1 MSAPPLKPARKHLR
15 AADLRGAVQLV
26 AQATAGVSRIAEG
39 VHQSVWS
46 TLGVAG
52 GKGSAQTGGL
62 TGLIYSTVRGIAQL
76 AGFGVDKLLGA
87 LQPLI
92 ESAEAAP
99 SGSPQREAVL
109 AALNGVMGDRLAASA
124 NPLAARMT
132 LRYQG
137 AALDWNA
144 LPQGFK
150 PGSKIMVL
158 IHGLC
163 MNDLQWR
170 TQHDGVV
177 VDHGQALAAAL
188 DYTPLYLRY
197 NTGLHTSQN
206 GRELAAQLEQLAAHW
221 PVPVKEIAIIAHS
234 MGGLVTRSAVYY
246 AQQGAQ
252 HGAQHGAPRGA
263 MRWPQHLK
271 HIVFLGTPHH
281 GAPLERA
288 GNWVDVLLGATPYSK
303 PFVKLTTLRSAGIT
317 DLRYGHV
324 IDEDWQGHDRF
335 RRSPDRRV
343 PVPLPAGVS
352 CHAVAATT
360 AAKRSL
366 MADHLTGDGLVPLR
380 SALGQ
385 HDDARHALA
394 FSKTSRFI
402 AYRTGHIA
410 LLHSLEVQQQLL
422 RWLTPVAAVAVAAGA
437 AKSSRRA

>member
-1 MSAPPLKPARKHLR
+1 MSTPVSKPARKHLR
-15 AADLRGAVQLV
+15 ASDLRGAVQLA
-26 AQATAGVSRIAEG
+26 AQATTGASRIAEG

-52 GKGSAQTGGL
+52 GKGTAQTGGL
-62 TGLIYSTVRGIAQL
+62 TGLIYSTVRGIARM

-92 ESAEAAP
+92 ESADAAP

-137 AALDWNA
+137 EALDWNA
-144 LPQGFK
+144 LPKDFK
-150 PGSKIMVL
+150 CGGKILVL

-188 DYTPLYLRY
+188 DYTPLYVRY

-221 PVPVKEIAIIAHS
+221 PVPVTEISVIAHS
-234 MGGLVTRSAVYY
+234 MGGLVTRSAVHY
-246 AQQGAQ
+246 APLGK
-252 HGAQHGAPRGA
+252 

-366 MADHLTGDGLVPLR
+366 TADRLTGDGLVPLR

-385 HDDARHALA
+385 HDDARHTLA
-394 FSKTSRFI
+394 FSKASQTI
-402 AYRTGHIA
+402 AHRTGHIA

-422 RWLTPVAAVAVAAGA
+422 RWLTPDAAAPAGA
-437 AKSSRRA
+437 AKPSRRA

>member
-1 MSAPPLKPARKHLR
+1 MSTSSSKPARKHLR
-15 AADLRGAVQLV
+15 ASDLRGVVQLA
-26 AQATAGVSRIAEG
+26 AQATTGASRIAEG

-52 GKGSAQTGGL
+52 GKGKAQTGGL

-76 AGFGVDKLLGA
+76 AGLGVDKLLGA

-99 SGSPQREAVL
+99 SGSPQREAAL

-124 NPLAARMT
+124 NPLAARMS
-132 LRYQG
+132 LRCQG
-137 AALDWNA
+137 EALDWNA
-144 LPQGFK
+144 LPKDLK
-150 PGSKIMVL
+150 PGGKIVIL

-163 MNDLQWR
+163 MNDLQWYAQR
-170 TQHDGVV
+170 EGVA

-206 GRELAAQLEQLAAHW
+206 GRELAAQLEQLVTHW
-221 PVPVKEIAIIAHS
+221 PVPVKEITIVAHS
-234 MGGLVTRSAVYY
+234 MGGLVTRSAVVY
-246 AQQGAQ
+246 ARQGVK
-252 HGAQHGAPRGA
+252 HSAPHGA

-317 DLRYGHV
+317 DLRFGYV
-324 IDEDWQGHDRF
+324 IDEDWIGHDRF

-343 PVPLPAGVS
+343 PVPLPAGVA
-352 CHAVAATT
+352 CYTVAATM
-360 AAKRSL
+360 AAKRSVL
-366 MADHLTGDGLVPLR
+366 ADRLTGDGLVPLR

-385 HDDARHALA
+385 HDDARHTLA
-394 FSKTSRFI
+394 FAKTSQFI
-402 AYRTGHIA
+402 AYRTGHLA
-410 LLHSLEVQQQLL
+410 LLYSMEVQQQLL
-422 RWLTPVAAVAVAAGA
+422 RWLTPVPRRRQV
-437 AKSSRRA
+437 SRCA

>member
-1 MSAPPLKPARKHLR
+1 MSTPVSKPARKHLR
-15 AADLRGAVQLV
+15 ASDLRGAVQLA
-26 AQATAGVSRIAEG
+26 AQATTGASRIAEG

-52 GKGSAQTGGL
+52 GKGGAQTGGL
-62 TGLIYSTVRGIAQL
+62 TGLIYSTVRGIAQM

-92 ESAEAAP
+92 ESADAAP

-137 AALDWNA
+137 EALDWNA
-144 LPQGFK
+144 LPKDFK
-150 PGSKIMVL
+150 LGGKILIL

-170 TQHDGVV
+170 AQREGVAA
-177 VDHGQALAAAL
+177 DHGQALAAAL
-188 DYTPLYLRY
+188 DYTPLYVRY

-206 GRELAAQLEQLAAHW
+206 GRELAAQLEQIVTHW
-221 PVPVKEIAIIAHS
+221 PVPVTEISVIAHS
-234 MGGLVTRSAVYY
+234 MGGLVTRSAVHY
-246 AQQGAQ
+246 APLGK
-252 HGAQHGAPRGA
+252 

-317 DLRYGHV
+317 DLRHGHV

-366 MADHLTGDGLVPLR
+366 MADRLTGDGLVPLR

-385 HDDARHALA
+385 HDDARHTLA

-402 AYRTGHIA
+402 VYRTGHIA
-410 LLHSLEVQQQLL
+410 LLHSMEVQQQLV
-422 RWLTPVAAVAVAAGA
+422 RWLTPAAAAGA

>member
-15 AADLRGAVQLV
+15 ATDLRGAVQLA

-62 TGLIYSTVRGIAQL
+62 TGLIYGTVRGIAQL

-99 SGSPQREAVL
+99 SGSPQREAVV

-124 NPLAARMT
+124 NPLAARMS

-137 AALDWNA
+137 EALDWNA

-150 PGSKIMVL
+150 PGSKILVL

-221 PVPVKEIAIIAHS
+221 PVPVKEITIIAHS

-246 AQQGAQ
+246 AQQGAK
-252 HGAQHGAPRGA
+252 HGSPSGA

-324 IDEDWQGHDRF
+324 IDADWAGHDRF
-335 RRSPDRRV
+335 RRSPDRRA
-343 PVPLPAGVS
+343 PVPLPGGAA
-352 CHAVAATT
+352 CHTVAATM
-360 AAKRSL
+360 AAKRSVL
-366 MADHLTGDGLVPLR
+366 ADRLTGDGLVPLR
-380 SALGQ
+380 SALGE
-385 HDDARHALA
+385 HDDARHTLA

-402 AYRTGHIA
+402 VYRTGHIA
-410 LLHSLEVQQQLL
+410 LLYSLEVQQQLV
-422 RWLTPVAAVAVAAGA
+422 RWLTPAAAAGA

>member
-15 AADLRGAVQLV
+15 AADLRGAVQLA

-62 TGLIYSTVRGIAQL
+62 TGLIYSTVRGIAQM
-76 AGFGVDKLLGA
+76 AGFGAGKLLGA
-87 LQPLI
+87 LQPVI
-92 ESAEAAP
+92 ESADAAP
-99 SGSPQREAVL
+99 SGSPQREAVV

-124 NPLAARMT
+124 NPLAAGMT

-144 LPQGFK
+144 LPKDFK
-150 PGSKIMVL
+150 PGGKVLIL

-170 TQHDGVV
+170 AQREGVA

-206 GRELAAQLEQLAAHW
+206 GRELAAQLAHFVTNW
-221 PVPVKEIAIIAHS
+221 PVPVKEIAIVAHS
-234 MGGLVTRSAVYY
+234 MGGLVTRSAVHY
-246 AQQGAQ
+246 AQQAAKQ
-252 HGAQHGAPRGA
+252 NAPHGA

-324 IDEDWQGHDRF
+324 VDEDWIGHDRF
-335 RRSPDRRV
+335 RRSPDRRE
-343 PVPLPAGVS
+343 PVPLPPSVA
-352 CHAVAATT
+352 CHAVAATM
-360 AAKRSL
+360 AAKRSVL
-366 MADHLTGDGLVPLR
+366 ADRLTGDGLVPLR

>member
-1 MSAPPLKPARKHLR
+1 MSTPVSKPARKHLR
-15 AADLRGAVQLV
+15 ASDLRGAVQLA
-26 AQATAGVSRIAEG
+26 AQATTGASRIAEG

-52 GKGSAQTGGL
+52 GKGGAQTGGL
-62 TGLIYSTVRGIAQL
+62 TGLIYSTVRGIAQM

-92 ESAEAAP
+92 ESADAAP

-137 AALDWNA
+137 EALDWNA
-144 LPQGFK
+144 LPKDFK
-150 PGSKIMVL
+150 LGGKILIL

-170 TQHDGVV
+170 AQREGVAA
-177 VDHGQALAAAL
+177 DHGQALAAAL
-188 DYTPLYLRY
+188 DYTPLYVRY

-206 GRELAAQLEQLAAHW
+206 GRELAAQLEQIVTHW
-221 PVPVKEIAIIAHS
+221 PVPVTEISVIAHS
-234 MGGLVTRSAVYY
+234 MGGLVTRSAVHY
-246 AQQGAQ
+246 APLGK
-252 HGAQHGAPRGA
+252 

-317 DLRYGHV
+317 DLRHGHV

-366 MADHLTGDGLVPLR
+366 MADRLTGDGLVPLR

-385 HDDARHALA
+385 HDDARHTLA
-394 FSKTSRFI
+394 FSKASQTI

-422 RWLTPVAAVAVAAGA
+422 RWLTPVAAAPAEA
-437 AKSSRRA
+437 AKRSRRA